1 MKFKDYINE
10 SAWPTKIEHSKK
22 THMDYKSLSRNTLN
36 WFKSA
41 GVMKFKP
48 YAVYSDKGRME
59 VMTNL
64 PTSDVDDSHRQAEKK
79 LRKPSSKVKHLKYV
93 GAEDQQ
99 GMIVLVFQ
107 DLVNTGSKDDPS
119 DLDWMDDYV

>member
-1 MKFKDYINE
+1 MKFGDYIKE

-22 THMDYKSLSRNTLN
+22 THMDYKSLDRNTLN

-41 GVMKFKP
+41 GVLKFKP

-64 PTSDVDDSHRQAEKK
+64 STSDVDDSHKKVDQK
-79 LRKPSSKVKHLKYV
+79 LRKPSSKVKHLKYIQ
-93 GAEDQQ
+93 AEDQQ

-107 DLVNTGSKDDPS
+107 DLINTGSKDEPDN
-119 DLDWMDDYV
+119 LDWME